1 MQRSTPS
8 LATQDKLGNTKF
20 PWLLNMTSTNVRGLP
35 GGSMGKNLSAMQKWV
50 QSLGQ
55 KDPMEKEMTTHSS
68 SLSGKIS

>member
-1 MQRSTPS
+1 MQISTPS